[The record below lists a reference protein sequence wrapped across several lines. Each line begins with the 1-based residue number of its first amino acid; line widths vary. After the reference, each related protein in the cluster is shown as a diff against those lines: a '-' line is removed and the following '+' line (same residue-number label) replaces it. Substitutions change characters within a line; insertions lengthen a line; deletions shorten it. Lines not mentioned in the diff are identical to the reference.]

1 MDLEQFE
8 LLYVLAILSPI
19 LPLFV
24 VFFYKKKLTDIHFNF
39 IILFSFISLGTD
51 ILSISLYEL
60 FSLGNYFLIY
70 LNTLFAGMLILYF
83 YQKMITTL
91 FSKRVFWGIFF
102 VLILFLIIP
111 LFIENIILKYQ
122 AAYIFV
128 SLYAVIFSIV
138 SMVKRVEFIQSK
150 KEFFNIEFWINCGIF
165 IYFGSTFFL
174 TLFESTILL
183 HYPSSF
189 KTIWNVQW
197 IATILFFS
205 SLTIGIWKQRKI

>member
-19 LPLFV
+19 SPLFV

-165 IYFGSTFFL
+165 IYFGATFFL

-205 SLTIGIWKQRKI
+205 SLTIGIWKQRRI

>member
-165 IYFGSTFFL
+165 IYFGATFFL

-189 KTIWNVQW
+189 NTIWHVQW
-197 IATILFFS
+197 IATLLFFS